1 MDSNRYVIELAYNGT
16 NFSGWQR
23 QPNAMSVEE
32 AVDSALSLILGEQIK
47 IVGCGRTDAGVHASH
62 YIAHFD
68 FAGELPPAFL
78 RRYNRLLVE
87 DIAVQ
92 AIWRVPADF
101 HARFHA
107 TGRNYVYKVALKKDV
122 FRKDTVASLP
132 QLRGKVDLQ
141 AMQAAADM
149 LLEYKAFAPF
159 CKTNSD
165 AFTMNCDLTEARWE
179 FREDDWAFHIS
190 ANRFLRGMVRLI
202 VGMCI
207 RVGQGKLTLEELR
220 VAMEAQTRLPKPWS
234 APAEGLFLSDIRY
247 PSQGSWEIV
256 G

>member
-1 MDSNRYVIELAYNGT
+1 MEGNRYVIELAYNGT
-16 NFSGWQR
+16 HYAGWQR

-32 AVDSALSLILGEQIK
+32 RVDSALSLILGEKIK

-68 FAGELPPAFL
+68 FGGEFPPAFL

-87 DIAVQ
+87 DISVQ
-92 AIWRVPADF
+92 AIYRVPADF

-107 TGRNYVYKVALKKDV
+107 TGRSYVYEVSLKKEV
-122 FRKDTVASLP
+122 FRQETVTSMP
-132 QLRGKVDLQ
+132 QLRGKVDQ
-141 AMQAAADM
+141 AAMQAAASM

-159 CKTNSD
+159 CKTKSD
-165 AFTMNCDLTEARWE
+165 NFTMDCEVTEARWD
-179 FREDDWAFHIS
+179 FGGDQWTFHVS

-207 RVGQGKLTLEELR
+207 RVGQGKLSLEDLR
-220 VAMEAQTRLPKPWS
+220 LALAQQTRLPKPWS
-234 APAEGLFLSDIRY
+234 APATGLFLSDVRY
-247 PSQGSWEIV
+247 PEQEDWEIIA
-256 G
+256 

>member
-1 MDSNRYVIELAYNGT
+1 MESNRYVLELAYNGT
-16 NFSGWQR
+16 NFAGWQR

-32 AVDSALSLILGEQIK
+32 TVDTALSLILGEKIK

-68 FAGELPPAFL
+68 FAGDFPPAFL
-78 RRYNRLLVE
+78 RRFNRLLVE
-87 DIAVQ
+87 DVAVKGIFQ
-92 AIWRVPADF
+92 VPADF

-107 TGRNYVYKVALKKDV
+107 TGRSYVYEVALKKDV

-132 QLRGKVDLQ
+132 QLRDQVDLE
-141 AMQAAADM
+141 AMRAAAAI

-165 AFTMNCDLTEARWE
+165 AFTMNCELTEARWD
-179 FREDDWAFHIS
+179 FREDGWTFHIS

-207 RVGQGKLTLEELR
+207 RVGQGKLTLEDLR
-220 VAMEAQTRLPKPWS
+220 LAMNEQTRLPKPWS
-234 APAEGLFLSDIRY
+234 APGEGLFLSAIRY
-247 PSQGSWEIV
+247 PDRKNWEEI